1 MNILNSVS
9 SNINTLPNDTSSS
22 QVESTPKVEKPVSDM
37 SIAEFNKQN
46 EEDIQQKL
54 SKTVEDLN
62 EQMDMLETNLKFGY
76 NDKLNVMYVNV
87 YEKSSGEL
95 VRKFPTEEAMKL
107 AEHMKEFVGMLFDK
121 KG

>member
-9 SNINTLPNDTSSS
+9 SNINTLPNDTSNS
-22 QVESTPKVEKPVSDM
+22 QTMSAPKTEKPVSTM
-37 SIAEFNKQN
+37 STAEFNEQN
-46 EEDIQQKL
+46 KEDIQQKL

-62 EQMDMLETNLKFGY
+62 KQMDMLETNLKFGY
-76 NDKLNVMYVNV
+76 NDKLNMMYVNV

-95 VRKFPTEEAMKL
+95 IRKFPTEEAMKL